1 MNGGNMKRLI
11 FLSAVIFIVAQ
22 ADTTEVIIGTPF
34 IGNYIPFW
42 GQSYDACRF
51 QVLFL
56 QTEINTLGK
65 IIKFAFQPSENYVG
79 IYNNFRFYLCHTTVA
94 QLTAVFNDNY
104 AGNTPQLQIDS
115 SSFTVGGSANN
126 WLEWPVNF
134 EYDNTSN
141 LLAEIRWNGD
151 NGTGVPM
158 WRTNEAIP
166 RRVYNMTSDNA
177 STGTT
182 QNTGNY
188 VKLTIDR
195 GTGVEEIVI
204 GAEKI
209 KNQLFVTPN
218 LVRKGNRV
226 LIECA
231 TPTRLEIYDT
241 ADKLIQTL
249 DTPTTNRLF
258 WNLTDYRG
266 NQISAGVYFIKNNL
280 SSVRVVVIE

>member
-1 MNGGNMKRLI
+1 MKKLV
-11 FLSAVIFIVAQ
+11 FVVAVILIAAQ
-22 ADTTEVIIGTPF
+22 ADTTEVIIGTPY

-56 QTEINTLGK
+56 QTEINTPGK
-65 IIKFAFQPSENYVG
+65 IIKFAFQPSDNNVG

-94 QLTAVFNDNY
+94 QLTTVFDDNY

-141 LLAEIRWNGD
+141 LLVEIRWNGD
-151 NGTGVPM
+151 NGVGVPM
-158 WRTNEAIP
+158 WRTNETIS

-195 GTGVEEIVI
+195 GTGIEEIVI
-204 GAEKI
+204 GTEKI
-209 KNQLFVTPN
+209 EKQLVVIPN
-218 LVRKGNRV
+218 LVRKGSRV

-231 TPTRLEIYDT
+231 IPTQLKVYD
-241 ADKLIQTL
+241 AAGKLIQTL
-249 DTPTTNRLF
+249 DNSTTNRLF
-258 WNLTDYRG
+258 WNLNDYRG
-266 NQISAGVYFIKNNL
+266 NQISAGVYFIKNDL
-280 SSVRVVVIE
+280 SSARLVVIE